1 MRNAAVPVAPARGV
15 GAVPR
20 STHRSALSVLR
31 PEAAV
36 ALAFLALL
44 IAVAVAA
51 PIISPYDPLKNSL
64 IERLT
69 PPVWGDGGSLKH
81 LLGTDQLG
89 RDIATRIIYGGRVSL
104 LVGASAV
111 IVGGGFGLLAGLLA
125 GYFGGRVDAVLMRLG
140 DVQLAMPFVLLALAV
155 LAAVGPGVLNV
166 ILVLSVG
173 QWVEYARVTR
183 GEVFGLRERE
193 FVLAARVVGTSDRRI
208 VTRHILPNV
217 LPTVI
222 VIGSL
227 AVGNVILTEASLTF
241 LGSGVGLETASWGGM
256 IAQARDVIA
265 IAPWIAA
272 GPGVVLMLTILS
284 INIIGDWLRDVLDP
298 RLRSSA

>member
-1 MRNAAVPVAPARGV
+1 M
-15 GAVPR
+15 
-20 STHRSALSVLR
+20 
-31 PEAAV
+31 
-36 ALAFLALL
+36 
-44 IAVAVAA
+44 
-51 PIISPYDPLKNSL
+51 
-64 IERLT
+64 
-69 PPVWGDGGSLKH
+69 GGSMLH
-81 LLGTDQLG
+81 PLGTDQLG
-89 RDIATRIIYGGRVSL
+89 RDIATRVIYGGRVSL

-111 IVGGGFGLLAGLLA
+111 IVGGGFGLLPVSSPATLGA
-125 GYFGGRVDAVLMRLG
+125 ASMRCLC
-140 DVQLAMPFVLLALAV
+140 VWEISSWRLPFVLLALAV

-183 GEVFGLRERE
+183 GEVLGLRERE
-193 FVLAARVVGTSDRRI
+193 FVLAARVIGVRDRQI
-208 VTRHILPNV
+208 VVRHILPNV

>member
-1 MRNAAVPVAPARGV
+1 MTGPVVSHVQAPTVAVRRRRGR
-15 GAVPR
+15 GP
-20 STHRSALSVLR
+20 LSVLR
-31 PEAAV
+31 PEAAAALGFLSLLVLV
-36 ALAFLALL
+36 ALFAPLL
-44 IAVAVAA
+44 T
-51 PIISPYDPLKNSL
+51 PYDPLRNAL

-69 PPVWGDGGSLKH
+69 PPAWDQEGTWSH
-81 LLGTDQLG
+81 PLGTDGLG
-89 RDIATRIIYGGRVSL
+89 RDIATRVIYGGRVSL

-111 IVGGGFGLLAGLLA
+111 LVGGCFGLLAGLLA
-125 GYFGGRVDAVLMRLG
+125 GYFGGRLDALLMRLG

-183 GEVFGLRERE
+183 GEVLGLRERE
-193 FVLAARVVGTSDRRI
+193 FVLAARVIGTHDRRI
-208 VTRHILPNV
+208 LFRHILPNV

-227 AVGNVILTEASLTF
+227 ALGSVILAEASLTF
-241 LGSGVGLETASWGGM
+241 LGSGVGLETPSWGGM
-256 IAQARDVIA
+256 IAQARDYMA

-284 INIIGDWLRDVLDP
+284 INIVGDWLRDVLDP
-298 RLRSSA
+298 RLRTAA